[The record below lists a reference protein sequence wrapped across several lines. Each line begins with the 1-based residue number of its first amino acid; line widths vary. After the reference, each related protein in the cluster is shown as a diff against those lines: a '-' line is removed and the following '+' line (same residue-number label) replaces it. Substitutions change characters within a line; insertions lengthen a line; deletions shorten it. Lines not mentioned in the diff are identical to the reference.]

1 MTNPYQAWNA
11 ANKAL
16 NDINEICK
24 ALNYCLD
31 DLEVTPF
38 AEMAIQGFLLQI
50 AQAIQ
55 DYTQSVRPLVE
66 SYEALMEKK

>member
-16 NDINEICK
+16 NDINEICR

-31 DLEVTPF
+31 DLEVTPL
-38 AEMAIQGFLLQI
+38 AKMAIQGFLLQI
-50 AQAIQ
+50 AQATHEYI
-55 DYTQSVRPLVE
+55 QSVQPLVKT
-66 SYEALMEKK
+66 LMEKK

>member
-1 MTNPYQAWNA
+1 MTNPYQAWDA

-16 NDINEICK
+16 KDINNICR
-24 ALNYCLD
+24 AMNYCLD

-50 AQAIQ
+50 AQTIN
-55 DYTQSVRPLVE
+55 DYTKAVQPLVT
-66 SYEALMEKK
+66 AMEKK

>member
-16 NDINEICK
+16 NNINEICR

-38 AEMAIQGFLLQI
+38 AKMAIQAFLLQI
-50 AQAIQ
+50 AQATNE
-55 DYTQSVRPLVE
+55 YTQSVRPLVE
-66 SYEALMEKK
+66 ALTKAMEKK

>member
-16 NDINEICK
+16 NDINKICR

-31 DLEVTPF
+31 DLEVTPSTK
-38 AEMAIQGFLLQI
+38 AVIQGFLLQI
-50 AQAIQ
+50 AQATN
-55 DYTQSVRPLVE
+55 DYAQSVQPFIE
-66 SYEALMEKK
+66 TMEKK